1 LAIMFGSIFL
11 GGYVDRSKKYKP
23 VSLALI
29 ILSVFLLIP
38 IGAGEVIPDAYVL
51 FSLVLLGFTVGPIQP
66 ICAELAVEVSY
77 PEDENGVV
85 ALQQVCG
92 NLFSAILVPIL
103 AFAAHGDLLFGKL
116 SGDYA
121 ILIVLGLVTLGYFTT
136 FDAPLKRLEA
146 DKAASE

>member
-1 LAIMFGSIFL
+1 M
-11 GGYVDRSKKYKP
+11 
-23 VSLALI
+23 
-29 ILSVFLLIP
+29 
-38 IGAGEVIPDAYVL
+38 
-51 FSLVLLGFTVGPIQP
+51 
-66 ICAELAVEVSY
+66 EVSY

-103 AFAAHGDLLFGKL
+103 AFAANGDLLFGKL

-146 DKAASE
+146 DKVAE